1 MTKISARDLCAGC
14 GLLVSIRTIQR
25 HKHRILA
32 GFTCGDRKGRK
43 AALHY
48 LPKLAGGVKDVRE
61 VNGWEHV
68 ARNGNNAEY
77 AQAGRS
83 SDEATVGEVVHPNEF
98 EGDGEA
104 QMLNH
109 NNEDAYASGNC
120 DGIRRAPCGNAGGD
134 SNIHEDAHMHADSS
148 NDIDIDI
155 DAHAN
160 DDGLR
165 LVLGRTTSSPELSI
179 VDAYVFQTERRML
192 RDAGILPPL
201 PAIFPSKGRDGDTPK
216 AGDIILLG
224 RSRRVT
230 LVQRTADCFFA
241 MRRFVGSTGEKSED
255 IHSLGYTR
263 TRERSSCSVCLHYKE
278 GPNDEVVE
286 YFATIRSFLRVWVGS
301 VSYDLAAV
309 QVHEFVDG
317 FSPQQLRTKSMA
329 MKQRAEQMLQLPP
342 GLLPSFPRVYQS
354 RFYKDDRFV
363 PLTSISEKVILAPL
377 PNHGRGPAVF
387 CVLPSSYSLS
397 NVCTSVLD

>member
-1 MTKISARDLCAGC
+1 
-14 GLLVSIRTIQR
+14 
-25 HKHRILA
+25 
-32 GFTCGDRKGRK
+32 
-43 AALHY
+43 
-48 LPKLAGGVKDVRE
+48 
-61 VNGWEHV
+61 
-68 ARNGNNAEY
+68 
-77 AQAGRS
+77 
-83 SDEATVGEVVHPNEF
+83 
-98 EGDGEA
+98 
-104 QMLNH
+104 
-109 NNEDAYASGNC
+109 
-120 DGIRRAPCGNAGGD
+120 
-134 SNIHEDAHMHADSS
+134 
-148 NDIDIDI
+148 
-155 DAHAN
+155 
-160 DDGLR
+160 
-165 LVLGRTTSSPELSI
+165 
-179 VDAYVFQTERRML
+179 
-192 RDAGILPPL
+192 
-201 PAIFPSKGRDGDTPK
+201 
-216 AGDIILLG
+216 
-224 RSRRVT
+224 
-230 LVQRTADCFFA
+230 